1 MAHGECAVKLAE
13 MALAVGFGRKVS
25 FCWVGVEAMGV
36 EERVLERG
44 VWRPTSS
51 WSRSSVKVS
60 VPQGRKLSLLSSSQY
75 SQCPPNPQNSAWYL
89 ISAQQIVEE

>member
-1 MAHGECAVKLAE
+1 MAHGEYAVKLAE
-13 MALAVGFGRKVS
+13 MALAVGCGRKVS

-51 WSRSSVKVS
+51 WSRSSGKVS

-75 SQCPPNPQNSAWYL
+75 PPPRPQNSAWYL